1 MGRACPRR
9 SHRGRP
15 LGSVVRHPRTG
26 VLEAVIFDLFNT
38 LTTHEVRRDDV
49 PWTADVLGV
58 PRALWSRALTEASGP
73 RLTGALKDPIE
84 IIRHLACSLD
94 VSVTDD
100 LLAIAAS
107 CHQQLFDRVLRS
119 VPDANVDVLRRLRD
133 EGLGVAVLSNCDV
146 LEIEAWSTS
155 PLHGMFDVEVFSC
168 QFGQAKPHPDIYR
181 ECLRRL
187 NAAPENCIF
196 VGDGGHGE
204 LGGARAVGIHTVLFS
219 GVIQHTWPERISGL
233 LAEADF
239 HISSLDQ
246 LFSLP
251 PFASRERADA

>member
-1 MGRACPRR
+1 LVSPSNVAPD
-9 SHRGRP
+9 P
-15 LGSVVRHPRTG
+15 SVVRHPKEG

-38 LTTHEVRRDDV
+38 LTTHDVRRDDV

-58 PRALWSRALTEASGP
+58 PRALWNHALTEQSGP
-73 RLTGALKDPIE
+73 RLTGALTDPLE
-84 IIRHLACSLD
+84 IIRHLARSLD

-100 LLAIAAS
+100 RLVTAAR

-119 VPDANVDVLRRLRD
+119 VPDANVDILRRLRG
-133 EGLGVAVLSNCDV
+133 EGLRVAVLSNCDV
-146 LEIEAWSTS
+146 LEIEAWNTS
-155 PLHGMFDVEVFSC
+155 PLHRMFDVEVFSC
-168 QFGQAKPHPDIYR
+168 QFGHAKPHPDIYR

-204 LGGARAVGIHTVLFS
+204 LGGARAVGIPTVLFS
-219 GVIQHTWPERISGL
+219 GVIQHTWPERIPGL
-233 LAEADF
+233 LGDADY

-251 PFASRERADA
+251 PFSQASTWPAGG

>member
-1 MGRACPRR
+1 M
-9 SHRGRP
+9 
-15 LGSVVRHPRTG
+15 LN
-26 VLEAVIFDLFNT
+26 AVIFDLFNT
-38 LTTHEVRRDDV
+38 LTIHEVKRDDV

-58 PRALWSRALTEASGP
+58 PRAVWSRALTEASGP

-84 IIRHLACSLD
+84 IMRHLARSVD
-94 VSVTDD
+94 VSVTEE
-100 LLAIAAS
+100 LLATAAR
-107 CHQQLFDRVLRS
+107 CHRQLFNRVLRS
-119 VPDANVDVLRRLRD
+119 VPAANVDIVLRLRA
-133 EGLGVAVLSNCDV
+133 EGLRVAVLSNCDV
-146 LEIEAWSTS
+146 LEIEAWNAS
-155 PLHGMFDVEVFSC
+155 PLHGVFDVEVFSC
-168 QFGQAKPHPDIYR
+168 QFGHAKPHPNIYG

-187 NAAPENCIF
+187 NAAPENCLF

-219 GVIQHTWPERISGL
+219 GVIQYTWPERIPGL

-251 PFASRERADA
+251 PFAYQSDA